1 MNAFRRGGE
10 MIRGRNLL
18 FTMVVW
24 GLATGSLYANGKG
37 SPLRAE
43 IEVYS
48 GGLLS
53 DNVGAAFNSIGKGA
67 YGARFG
73 LGFTRFL
80 NFDLNYAFS
89 DQKSL
94 LVADTGTGL
103 AAVRTGNWH
112 FGAVN
117 SSFHLVQRKRVTC
130 YISPGVGFTRTGGRD
145 ISVVELA
152 GADSARLPAYTLP
165 SFNLAMGFKIYP
177 WKHIGFRI
185 DARDILTFS
194 GTGNLNPEDVL
205 NIGGTPLSD
214 PGQFFGQLPYR
225 NQIQF
230 NLGLIFRLR

>member
-1 MNAFRRGGE
+1 MQY
-10 MIRGRNLL
+10 GRVLIFSL
-18 FTMVVW
+18 VVW
-24 GLATGSLYANGKG
+24 GLATSSLYAKREG

-48 GGLLS
+48 GGLMS

-73 LGFTRFL
+73 LCFTRFL

-117 SSFHLVQRKRVTC
+117 SSFHLVQCKRVTF

-194 GTGNLNPEDVL
+194 GPGNLNPEDVL
-205 NIGGTPLSD
+205 NIGGTPRSD

-230 NLGLIFRLR
+230 NLGLIFRLL

>member
-1 MNAFRRGGE
+1 MEHRRL
-10 MIRGRNLL
+10 ILCSL
-18 FTMVVW
+18 VVW
-24 GLATGSLYANGKG
+24 GLATGSLYAKGEG

-53 DNVGAAFNSIGKGA
+53 ENVGAAFNSIGKGA

-94 LVADTGTGL
+94 LVADTGSGL
-103 AAVRTGNWH
+103 ASVRTGNWH
-112 FGAVN
+112 FAAVN
-117 SSFHLVQRKRVTC
+117 SSINLVQRRRVTF
-130 YISPGVGFTRTGGRD
+130 YVSPGVGFTRTGGRD
-145 ISVVELA
+145 ITVVELA
-152 GADSARLPAYTLP
+152 GADSARLPTYTLP
-165 SFNLAMGFKIYP
+165 SFNLGIGVKIYP

-185 DARDILTFS
+185 DARDILTPS

-205 NIGGTPLSD
+205 NIGGTPLTD
-214 PGQFFGQLPYR
+214 PAQFFGQIPVR

-230 NLGLIFRLR
+230 NVGLIFRLR

>member
-1 MNAFRRGGE
+1 MQY
-10 MIRGRNLL
+10 GRVLIFSL
-18 FTMVVW
+18 VVW
-24 GLATGSLYANGKG
+24 GLATSSLYAKREG

-48 GGLLS
+48 GGLMS

-117 SSFHLVQRKRVTC
+117 SSFHLVQRKRVTF
-130 YISPGVGFTRTGGRD
+130 YISPRRGIHPDRRARHLRGRAGRGRFRAA
-145 ISVVELA
+145 SCLHAAELQ
-152 GADSARLPAYTLP
+152 
-165 SFNLAMGFKIYP
+165 
-177 WKHIGFRI
+177 
-185 DARDILTFS
+185 
-194 GTGNLNPEDVL
+194 
-205 NIGGTPLSD
+205 
-214 PGQFFGQLPYR
+214 PGYG
-225 NQIQF
+225 I
-230 NLGLIFRLR
+230 